1 MKIEVFPWVSIEEN
15 LEDIKQRQKMSKED
29 LKKAVEI
36 LKGCLEAY

>member
-15 LEDIKQRQKMSKED
+15 LQDIKDRQRISKED

-36 LKGCLEAY
+36 LKDCLKAY